1 VPANPVAQLQRTINQ
16 IMEFVLKIQNVLGAV
31 ADVLER
37 LV

>member
-1 VPANPVAQLQRTINQ
+1 VAQLQRTINQ